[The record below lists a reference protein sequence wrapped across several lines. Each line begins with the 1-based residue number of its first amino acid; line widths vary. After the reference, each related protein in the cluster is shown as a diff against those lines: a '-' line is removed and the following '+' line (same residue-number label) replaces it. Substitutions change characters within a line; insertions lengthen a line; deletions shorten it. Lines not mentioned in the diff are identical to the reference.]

1 MSKVLVEFINTCP
14 TCDGYSSYLKEL
26 QETYKDKIEVKLY
39 YAAKD
44 FDYLAKYG
52 MVDRGTLIINEKNRY
67 DVLSKKLIEQE
78 IKKAIETQNS

>member
-26 QETYKDKIEVKLY
+26 QKTYKDKIEVKLY
-39 YAAKD
+39 YAGKD

-67 DVLSKKLIEQE
+67 DVLSTKLIEQE

>member
-26 QETYKDKIEVKLY
+26 QETYKDKIEVKFY
-39 YAAKD
+39 YAGKD

>member
-1 MSKVLVEFINTCP
+1 
-14 TCDGYSSYLKEL
+14 
-26 QETYKDKIEVKLY
+26 
-39 YAAKD
+39 
-44 FDYLAKYG
+44 

>member
-14 TCDGYSSYLKEL
+14 TCDGYLSYLKEL

-39 YAAKD
+39 YAGKD

>member
-26 QETYKDKIEVKLY
+26 QETYKYKIEVKLY
-39 YAAKD
+39 YAGKD

>member
-1 MSKVLVEFINTCP
+1 MSKILVEFINTCP

-26 QETYKDKIEVKLY
+26 QEVYKDKIEVKLY
-39 YAAKD
+39 YAGKD

-78 IKKAIETQNS
+78 IKKAIEEKNS